1 MTEATI
7 PPSPSSS
14 DNSPSLIQALEYCL
28 DVLKMKQHFE
38 FMIRT
43 TANVSLTMI
52 KTLGNWII
60 AMKLI
65 ADWNGALRN
74 GDKYVLSNAI
84 I

>member
-1 MTEATI
+1 MTAPTRS
-7 PPSPSSS
+7 SPS
-14 DNSPSLIQALEYCL
+14 DNSSSLRQALEYCL
-28 DVLKMKQHFE
+28 DVLKMRQHFE

-43 TANVSLTMI
+43 TANVSLTMV